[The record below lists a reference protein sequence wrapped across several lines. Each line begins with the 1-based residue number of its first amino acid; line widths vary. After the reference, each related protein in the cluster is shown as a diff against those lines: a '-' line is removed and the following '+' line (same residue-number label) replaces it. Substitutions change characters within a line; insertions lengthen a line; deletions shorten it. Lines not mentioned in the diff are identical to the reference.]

1 MNILHKQEQYKQ
13 LLFSLM
19 SIVFFGF
26 CLRMWGLGDQPL
38 WTDEGH
44 SWFKST
50 LPWSVIMD
58 NMASKDVHPPFYY
71 ILLSL
76 IGAQNNEINLR
87 LPSVLFSIGS
97 VGIVWF
103 MGLISENLKTAS
115 IASLLIAISPLH
127 IQYSQEV
134 RHYAAFEFFSS
145 LSCLGLLIFIKQWC
159 DPFLNSRFRSDSDNY
174 IFYKKAM
181 LPACLVVFGTAASLW
196 TSNTSVFLLLAINLT
211 VLLIF
216 LKVHSESRLIFLKIW
231 FFYQALILI
240 IWSFWV
246 PSLIHQSNYDS
257 WITDKG
263 FDSLYNVVNDFW
275 AYFIYSY
282 RPFFTLFFITLVTL
296 GISRTKNKNYA
307 YALASLVVIPL
318 ISNLVVSYWS
328 PILVTRSLIWVSL
341 PLFVLIAIG
350 LSSIKNKYF
359 FYLSLIFVVLIQFQ
373 GLWIY
378 WNDFSK
384 ERWDLVIQY
393 LHNNKKLGDAVVLS
407 PPWVSDA
414 FEYYWRKHYKDQ
426 TYTIADPNDEK
437 LVFKLKDQ
445 HRTLWFIGAHQAGFE
460 GSLAQSLKTNMSC
473 NIQIKF
479 DSYGFKNQ
487 CRYCLYIMHCE

>member
-13 LLFSLM
+13 LLFSLI

-159 DPFLNSRFRSDSDNY
+159 DPFLNSRFRSDSDSDNY

-359 FYLSLIFVVLIQFQ
+359 FYLSLIF
-373 GLWIY
+373 GIY
-378 WNDFSK
+378 
-384 ERWDLVIQY
+384 
-393 LHNNKKLGDAVVLS
+393 S
-407 PPWVSDA
+407 P
-414 FEYYWRKHYKDQ
+414 
-426 TYTIADPNDEK
+426 
-437 LVFKLKDQ
+437 
-445 HRTLWFIGAHQAGFE
+445 
-460 GSLAQSLKTNMSC
+460 
-473 NIQIKF
+473 
-479 DSYGFKNQ
+479 
-487 CRYCLYIMHCE
+487 